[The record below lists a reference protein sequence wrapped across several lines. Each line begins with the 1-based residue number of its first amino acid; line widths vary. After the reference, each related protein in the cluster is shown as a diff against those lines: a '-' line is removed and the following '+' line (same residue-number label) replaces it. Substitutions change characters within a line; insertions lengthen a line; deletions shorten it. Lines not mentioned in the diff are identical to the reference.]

1 MALIKHSY
9 QRHSMVVFAA
19 MVMLASFSST
29 CQAVDKANLLVGEW
43 QLVKVLDSVAITAL
57 DDKGARALL
66 GKSIRIRPDGA
77 IFEKEKCQ
85 PTGLEAVDVEP
96 NIYLASEAG
105 IDNSKLKLPNP
116 VTVFDISCATV
127 FVKNRN
133 RIVVTWGGYFF
144 DAVRAHR

>member
-1 MALIKHSY
+1 MALIKY
-9 QRHSMVVFAA
+9 TYKRHSTAIFAA
-19 MVMLASFSST
+19 IVILASFFST
-29 CQAVDKANLLVGEW
+29 CQAVEANFLVGEW
-43 QLVKVLDSVAITAL
+43 RLVKVLDSVAITAL
-57 DDKGARALL
+57 DDKAARALL
-66 GKSIRIRPDGA
+66 GQSIRIRPDGA
-77 IFEKEKCQ
+77 IFGKEKCQ
-85 PTGLEAVDVEP
+85 PTELEALDVEP

-133 RIVVTWGGYFF
+133 RMVVTWGGYFF